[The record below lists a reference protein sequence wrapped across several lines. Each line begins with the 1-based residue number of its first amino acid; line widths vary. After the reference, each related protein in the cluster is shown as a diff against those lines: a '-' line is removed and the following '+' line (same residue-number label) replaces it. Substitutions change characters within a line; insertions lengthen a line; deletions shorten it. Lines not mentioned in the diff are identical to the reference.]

1 MLKPNQHVAISGLA
15 AHPVNGVV
23 KFSNTRS
30 WGVWIPGPSFD
41 EGWDAGFFCYCPEST
56 LTVLDLPDHVWTSG
70 PPHSGDGVAGA
81 CEHCPAA
88 AQPVPDL
95 SEDERRILARAAR
108 MMAQDYADPRY
119 CYGLTKD
126 DRIAGVRRWESI
138 ANRLHLEIFG
148 MPNEPIDTSWIH
160 Q

>member
-1 MLKPNQHVAISGLA
+1 MLKPNQHVAITGLA
-15 AHPVNGVV
+15 AHPVNGVI

-88 AQPVPDL
+88 ARAVPD
-95 SEDERRILARAAR
+95 
-108 MMAQDYADPRY
+108 
-119 CYGLTKD
+119 
-126 DRIAGVRRWESI
+126 
-138 ANRLHLEIFG
+138 
-148 MPNEPIDTSWIH
+148 SWID